1 MNMTNLEYLK
11 AILKQQRLTD
21 AEFNALKEKRKEVGH
36 FLASKL
42 SGFKASV
49 RWAGSWAKDTMIQE
63 NYDADIA
70 VYFDSEENGAGSTL
84 EAIYATVQAW
94 LAEEYVVELKT
105 SAIRLRNTED
115 KGYTH
120 VDVVPGR
127 FFNADRED
135 TWLHRTS
142 GDKVRFKTNLDVHV
156 ATIRDSGLKPLVRLM
171 KLWARRNG
179 IDCKTFVLELLCVKL
194 GADVSTETLDAQVI
208 HVLEQFRDKSDSL
221 CIEDPA
227 NPNGNDLS
235 GALDAARSLLEAFA
249 VMSLAYIDA
258 DDWSAVFGPV
268 EDDEDKGE
276 NTKRAALQ
284 SVTIHVKPSAQ
295 PWCCSESRDVH

>member
-1 MNMTNLEYLK
+1 MTNLEYLTT
-11 AILKQQRLTD
+11 ILKQQRLTES
-21 AEFNALKEKRKEVGH
+21 EFKALKEKRREVGD
-36 FLASKL
+36 FMSSKL
-42 SGFKASV
+42 SGLKASV
-49 RWAGSWAKDTMIQE
+49 RWAGSWAKDTMIRE

-84 EAIYATVQAW
+84 EAIYTTVQSW
-94 LAEEYVVELKT
+94 LAEEYAVEQKT

-179 IDCKTFVLELLCVKL
+179 IDCKTFILELLCIKL
-194 GADVSTETLDAQVI
+194 GADVSSESLDAQVI
-208 HVLEQFRDKSDSL
+208 NVLEQFRDKSDSL
-221 CIEDPA
+221 CVEDPA
-227 NPNGNDLS
+227 NPHGNDLS
-235 GALDAARSLLEAFA
+235 GALDAVRGLLKAFA
-249 VMSLAYIDA
+249 AMSLVSIDG
-258 DDWSAVFGPV
+258 DEWSAVFGPI
-268 EDDEDKGE
+268 EYDDDEGV
-276 NTKRAALQ
+276 NSKRAALQ
-284 SVTIHVKPSAQ
+284 SVAMVVKPSTQ
-295 PWCCSESRDVH
+295 PWCNAESLDAF

>member
-1 MNMTNLEYLK
+1 MTNLEYLN

-21 AEFNALKEKRKEVGH
+21 SEFNALKEKRKEVGD
-36 FLASKL
+36 FLSSKL
-42 SGFKASV
+42 SGLKASV
-49 RWAGSWAKDTMIQE
+49 RWAGSWAKDTMIRE

-70 VYFDSEENGAGSTL
+70 VYFDSEEDGAGSTL
-84 EAIYATVQAW
+84 EVIYTTVQSW
-94 LAEEYVVELKT
+94 LAEEYAVEQKT

-135 TWLHRTS
+135 AWLHRTS

-179 IDCKTFVLELLCVKL
+179 IDCKTFILELLSIKL
-194 GADVSTETLDAQVI
+194 GADVASQSLDAQVI

-221 CIEDPA
+221 CVEDPA
-227 NPNGNDLS
+227 NPHGNDLS
-235 GALDAARSLLEAFA
+235 GALDAVRSLLKAFA
-249 VMSLAYIDA
+249 AMSLDSIDGG
-258 DDWSAVFGPV
+258 DWSAVFGPV
-268 EDDEDKGE
+268 EVDEDEGE
-276 NTKRAALQ
+276 NSKRAALQ
-284 SVTIHVKPSAQ
+284 SVAIHVNPTTQ
-295 PWCCSESRDVH
+295 PWCHGESLDGF